1 MLGGTTRNQD
11 SHIQQT
17 PDNQLRLQEILT
29 LILETLG
36 QKQGWWGGD
45 RQQALLNQ
53 GKQELLGGAGRK
65 PPAPA

>member
-29 LILETLG
+29 LILETFSLSAFRTFRMLY
-36 QKQGWWGGD
+36 QV
-45 RQQALLNQ
+45 LML
-53 GKQELLGGAGRK
+53 
-65 PPAPA
+65 P

>member
-29 LILETLG
+29 LILETL
-36 QKQGWWGGD
+36 D
-45 RQQALLNQ
+45 RDVAVGL
-53 GKQELLGGAGRK
+53 GKVGSQEPVPR
-65 PPAPA
+65 